1 MYDRFHLF
9 FFVIISVVS
18 VFFFSQKIVFS
29 VASTAAT
36 INVTAVVL
44 GGGGSPEPITPTE
57 VIFSGKAYQNSMVSL
72 LKDVQFVE
80 KKSADSD
87 SDFEISLL
95 GLTGGTYLFSFYAED
110 LYGTRSGLV
119 TMSVNVMDNVKT
131 TVSNILLPPTINLD
145 KSSVKQGEKI
155 IIFGQTTTGV
165 SDVIIEYGL
174 ASTSSSSVITVSA
187 NSSGLYEYVLD
198 TTPLPLGGY
207 EIKVKTGS
215 GGSGDSYSRTT
226 FLIGEKEKPTFLM
239 ADLNDDKK
247 VDIVDF
253 SIAAFWY
260 KRPFD
265 GVFTGTEKERLNG
278 DGKINLIDFSMI
290 AYYWTGE

>member
-1 MYDRFHLF
+1 MYDRFRIF
-9 FFVIISVVS
+9 FFILISVVF

-29 VASTAAT
+29 ATSTTA
-36 INVTAVVL
+36 ILNVTAVVP
-44 GGGGSPEPITPTE
+44 GGGGSPDPVTPTE

-72 LKDVQFVE
+72 LKDTQFVE
-80 KKSADSD
+80 KKSANSD

-95 GLTGGTYLFSFYAED
+95 DITGGTYLFSFYAED

-119 TMSVNVMDNVKT
+119 TMSVNILDNVKT

-145 KSSVKQGEKI
+145 KNSVKQGEEI
-155 IIFGQTTTGV
+155 NIFGQTTTGV

-174 ASTSSSSVITVSA
+174 VSTSSFSIITVDVKS
-187 NSSGLYEYVLD
+187 NGLYEYSLD
-198 TTPLPLGGY
+198 TNALPLGDY

-265 GVFTGTEKERLNG
+265 GAFTGIEKERLNG